1 MAGAHRSLGRSSSR
15 LAQQENVT
23 DCFKELEAI
32 AMPPIDRYDTLVRQQ
47 VNVRSCSPE
56 VIVIAVRARRLA

>member
-1 MAGAHRSLGRSSSR
+1 
-15 LAQQENVT
+15 
-23 DCFKELEAI
+23 
-32 AMPPIDRYDTLVRQQ
+32 MPPIDRYDTLVRQQ